1 MKERIFFLSLFYKHI
16 FPLEITQYIFFST
29 RGKKIFVAMVI
40 FCDFLSF
47 SFCLIPMPYSS
58 ENITNL
64 HFPFS
69 PIKCSNAVV
78 YIVISGFWNSF
89 LLREENF
96 IVLTLVS
103 ITESFETASK
113 LFKIISKAGI
123 FKAPQKKTG
132 HIASVV

>member
-96 IVLTLVS
+96 IVLTPVSSLRVLKRLPNCLKLSARLAVSKVPRRRLV
-103 ITESFETASK
+103 I
-113 LFKIISKAGI
+113 
-123 FKAPQKKTG
+123 
-132 HIASVV
+132 